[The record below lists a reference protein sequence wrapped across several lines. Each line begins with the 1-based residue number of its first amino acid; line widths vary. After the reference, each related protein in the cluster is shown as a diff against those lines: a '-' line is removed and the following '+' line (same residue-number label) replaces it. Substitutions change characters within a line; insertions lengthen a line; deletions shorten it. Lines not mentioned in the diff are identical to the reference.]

1 MDLHQM
7 LLIHDI
13 LHCKEMSKM
22 KDVDQN
28 FDALDCHILR
38 EYLILLFYD
47 QRGSIFLLSILVYL
61 AQCIIALLPMLKIKA
76 CLPCFSIL

>member
-22 KDVDQN
+22 KDVVDQN
-28 FDALDCHILR
+28 FDALDCHILQ

-47 QRGSIFLLSILVYL
+47 
-61 AQCIIALLPMLKIKA
+61 
-76 CLPCFSIL
+76 